1 MGLKLSSQVLL
12 DNPDQLI
19 MDVNKEMKIKEEY
32 KCRRYKLHSLKIGNY
47 RDTECPNSG
56 VKKGGYWGYLPP

>member
-12 DNPDQLI
+12 DNTDQLI
-19 MDVNKEMKIKEEY
+19 VDVNKEMKIKEEN